1 MSSFEPLQGR
11 SEPREWERVQ
21 PEVIVPQGDSLPP
34 PSYLPDFTSL
44 ADVSGPGEAGSSESI
59 TAALD
64 AARAEG
70 EQVGFE
76 RGQAE
81 EAAKVEHL
89 IRALR
94 DVIDALHESDQ
105 QREQQAAERSTAIAT
120 AVAGKL
126 IQREVRVSPDIVLE
140 LVREAVAGFPVVE
153 PLAVR
158 MNPADLT
165 RLSAW
170 ALKSEGADLVE
181 SGRSVRWI
189 PDPDIRS
196 GGCLVEGV
204 ERVMDGRLL
213 HVLERVLG
221 AFSDG

>member
-1 MSSFEPLQGR
+1 MSSFEPLAKD
-11 SEPREWERVQ
+11 SEAEGWEPVE
-21 PEVIVPQGDSLPP
+21 PEVVLPDP
-34 PSYLPDFTSL
+34 ALMDAPSYLPDLSAL
-44 ADVSGPGEAGSSESI
+44 AQVSAQGGDGSVESVQ
-59 TAALD
+59 AALT

-81 EAAKVEHL
+81 ATAAVEPL

-94 DVIDALHESDQ
+94 EVTEALKESDQ
-105 QREQQAAERSTAIAT
+105 QREQQAVERSTAIAT

-140 LVREAVAGFPVVE
+140 LVREAVAEFPVVE

>member
-1 MSSFEPLQGR
+1 MSSFEPLRGK
-11 SEPREWERVQ
+11 SEPQQWERAQ
-21 PEVIVPQGDSLPP
+21 PEVIAPEGDPP
-34 PSYLPDFTSL
+34 SQPSYLPDLTSL
-44 ADVSGPGEAGSSESI
+44 AQASGPGEAGSPESV

-81 EAAKVEHL
+81 EAAKIEPL

-105 QREQQAAERSTAIAT
+105 QREQQAVERSTAIAT

-126 IQREVRVSPDIVLE
+126 IQREVRVSPEIVLE
-140 LVREAVAGFPVVE
+140 LVREAVAEFPVVE

-158 MNPADLT
+158 LNPSDLT